1 MRNTRPTKI
10 VVSYRGSDKVKS
22 YAALGLEPHGGHLH
36 ILSSTLGSVL
46 PTVGIL
52 FMAPFCHWHK
62 VPALCLVLKC
72 PADPC

>member
-36 ILSSTLGSVL
+36 VLSSTLDLLFCSPHSGDSVHGSLL
-46 PTVGIL
+46 PL
-52 FMAPFCHWHK
+52 AQSPSSLSCSK
-62 VPALCLVLKC
+62 VPC
-72 PADPC
+72 